1 MEPMIIIGIVS
12 AAVATGYL
20 ARRRRY
26 RGLRLVLASTG
37 WVLFF
42 VGLALAFQVMPYG
55 PQLFLIGCVT
65 GVIIQ
70 VASAGAV
77 RSDDPEGETRP
88 SVS

>member
-1 MEPMIIIGIVS
+1 MILVGLLS
-12 AAVATGYL
+12 AALATGYL

-42 VGLALAFQVMPYG
+42 VGLAIAFEVMPYG

-65 GVIIQ
+65 GVIVQ
-70 VASAGAV
+70 MASTGAA
-77 RSDDPEGETRP
+77 SQDELEGETRQP
-88 SVS
+88 LR